1 MISIDN
7 LKEVKEDNTNN
18 YDIVTLT
25 NKSLEFDDEELYD
38 LSSDKDFKKYIF
50 DIEKDVRGSWEYKRF
65 IQFLRNNMDMNKCSF
80 LPYVSNVDST
90 KIRIEIHHS
99 PFTLWDICIIIFNK
113 RKYYYEDLRVQSV
126 AKEVAMCH
134 YNLLVGLIPLS
145 ETIHQLVHNGFLFI
159 PADLVMGRYGLF
171 VEYYKEFIST
181 ELLDSLE
188 EIEAYSRVYNE
199 TIFNKEILSQKSV
212 IINPNNIYTL
222 PSMED
227 ISIAMKNRI
236 AEIKDNY
243 YSLPDHSKKQTKC
256 PIRFV
261 NCPVHIIL

>member
-7 LKEVKEDNTNN
+7 LKEVNTKDDNI
-18 YDIVTLT
+18 YDIVSLT
-25 NKSLEFDDEELYD
+25 GESLEFNDDELYD
-38 LSSDKDFKKYIF
+38 LNSDKDFKKYIS
-50 DIEKDVRGSWEYKRF
+50 DIEKDVRGSWEYKHF

-99 PFTLWDICIIIFNK
+99 PFTLWDICVIIFNK
-113 RKYYYEDLRVQSV
+113 RKFYNEDLRVQAV
-126 AKEVAMCH
+126 AKEVAICH

-159 PADLVMGRYGLF
+159 PSDLVMGRYNLF
-171 VEYYKEFIST
+171 VDYYKEFIAT

-199 TIFNKEILSQKSV
+199 SIFNKEILSQKS
-212 IINPNNIYTL
+212 IIIDPGNTYTL
-222 PSMED
+222 PSMEN

-236 AEIKDNY
+236 DEIKNNY
-243 YSLPDHSKKQTKC
+243 YALPDHSQKQTKC
-256 PIRFV
+256 PVRFI
-261 NCPVHIIL
+261 NCPVRFVI